1 MFLMKFKITFIGLLT
16 MLAGVVPMLDH
27 YEIISSPIPVSGWG
41 YASII
46 IIIGVIDLLYSFLA
60 HVDLIGFQHVVTG
73 VIAGLTILGGV
84 LPFMSNF
91 LPEIIPTAGPF
102 YYGII
107 IIIGLLGFIYGCT
120 QLRY

>member
-1 MFLMKFKITFIGLLT
+1 MKFKITFIGLLT
-16 MLAGVVPMLDH
+16 IFAGIIPILD
-27 YEIISSPIPVSGWG
+27 YYKIISSPVPTTGWV
-41 YASII
+41 YALLII
-46 IIIGVIDLLYSFLA
+46 AIGVIDLLYSFLA

-84 LPFMSNF
+84 LPFMENF
-91 LPEIIPTAGPF
+91 VPSVVPTSGPM

-107 IIIGLLGFIYGCT
+107 IFVGVIGFIYGVT